1 MSESLL
7 KLESIT
13 FHHIIISNFYQR
25 KTHIVN
31 LDSSQIVGEILV
43 NTPAITCL
51 ILYGTDRVI
60 LGVEDMSI
68 QIWDLFLD
76 ECLRIMLGNTHWTRC
91 LRLLDNG
98 RHLASGSND
107 TTIKIWDLLKKENDE
122 CVQTLMGHTGS
133 VLCLDESSHLN
144 LILTGS
150 NDSTI
155 RVWDKEKVLKG
166 FNLI

>member
-98 RHLASGSND
+98 RHLA
-107 TTIKIWDLLKKENDE
+107 
-122 CVQTLMGHTGS
+122 
-133 VLCLDESSHLN
+133 CLDESSHLN

>member
-1 MSESLL
+1 M
-7 KLESIT
+7 K
-13 FHHIIISNFYQR
+13 
-25 KTHIVN
+25 
-31 LDSSQIVGEILV
+31 
-43 NTPAITCL
+43 
-51 ILYGTDRVI
+51 
-60 LGVEDMSI
+60 
-68 QIWDLFLD
+68 
-76 ECLRIMLGNTHWTRC
+76 
-91 LRLLDNG
+91 
-98 RHLASGSND
+98 HLQ
-107 TTIKIWDLLKKENDE
+107 DLLKKENDE